1 MEWPESP
8 SSMCPAA
15 LTMKMW
21 PHQGH
26 SPGALH
32 PPPRRGPLS
41 DPLSSL
47 GLLPRIIQDHDAG
60 KESREAPAGCQVS
73 VRVFMSSV
81 SIELLCHLSSAF
93 SAARSHPVHYLSS
106 HRPSPAP
113 PASKCIFVQLSV
125 SDYESMIMWYKRDRW
140 LLVPSCLP

>member
-15 LTMKMW
+15 LTMKMG

-26 SPGALH
+26 SPGAWH
-32 PPPRRGPLS
+32 HPPRRGPLS
-41 DPLSSL
+41 DLLSSL
-47 GLLPRIIQDHDAG
+47 GLLPGIIEDHDLGRRA
-60 KESREAPAGCQVS
+60 ERLPRAVRYLLVS
-73 VRVFMSSV
+73 SCHPSALSSSV
-81 SIELLCHLSSAF
+81 ISPQPSALRALILF
-93 SAARSHPVHYLSS
+93 IISAHTGP
-106 HRPSPAP
+106 PPFP